1 MSLNKTEYNTTATID
16 ANISQ
21 KYTAYPDE
29 NLMEKIMM
37 GIVPTCYKY
46 RKLIHCK

>member
-1 MSLNKTEYNTTATID
+1 MNEFNKTEYSTTATIA

-29 NLMEKIMM
+29 NLMK
-37 GIVPTCYKY
+37 K
-46 RKLIHCK
+46 